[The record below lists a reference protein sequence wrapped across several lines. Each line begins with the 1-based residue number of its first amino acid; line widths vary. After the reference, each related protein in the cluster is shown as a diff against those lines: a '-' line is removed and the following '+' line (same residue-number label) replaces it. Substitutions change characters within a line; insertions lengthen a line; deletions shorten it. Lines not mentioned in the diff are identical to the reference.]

1 LQERKKERKGEKE
14 RMETSGRDSLFTSSF
29 LFSLL
34 AVKFLSF
41 SFTFPF
47 EEEEHSSLKVV
58 DVHDVVCFELLLRVD
73 SAGKSDK
80 RKSKT
85 YVRQKEKK
93 IMFFTDTITF
103 FYLYQVLGRFNFF
116 LLFDIFKF

>member
-1 LQERKKERKGEKE
+1 
-14 RMETSGRDSLFTSSF
+14 METSGRDSLSLLPPSF
-29 LFSLL
+29 FLLL

-47 EEEEHSSLKVV
+47 EEEEHSSLNVV

-93 IMFFTDTITF
+93 GKIMFFTDTITF

-116 LLFDIFKF
+116 FTVRHI